1 MDFLDALTG
10 APLLLILAVLALVDS
25 TSFGTL
31 AVPAWF
37 LMAPGRLRPGRI
49 LAYLGTLAAFY
60 AAVGVVVMA
69 GAGWVVEHH
78 ADLLGSRPV
87 MAVGLVAGVGL
98 FWWSFRLDSPAARER
113 SRSGAGRLSRWRRR
127 AVGALPQTPA
137 EPGATAAGR
146 RSSGLGAL
154 VALAL
159 TAGLAEVATML
170 PYLAAI
176 GLIVTQGPGWPASGL
191 LLVAYCVVMVLPAL
205 VLLAGRL
212 LARRLVE
219 RPLVRLDAWF
229 TRHGASTAAWVVGA
243 VGVILVLNTAPALFA
258 AGAVSAAG

>member
-1 MDFLDALTG
+1 MRPG
-10 APLLLILAVLALVDS
+10 GP

-37 LMAPGRLRPGRI
+37 LMAPGRLCPGRI

-60 AAVGVVVMA
+60 AAVGFAVMA

-98 FWWSFRLDSPAARER
+98 FWWSFRLDSPAAKER
-113 SRSGAGRLSRWRRR
+113 SRSGAGRLSGWRQR
-127 AVGALPQTPA
+127 AVGTLPETPA

-146 RSSGLGAL
+146 QSSGLGAL

-176 GLIVTQGPGWPASGL
+176 GLIMAQGPGWPASGL
-191 LLVAYCVVMVLPAL
+191 LLMAYCAVMMLPAL
-205 VLLAGRL
+205 VLLAGSI
-212 LARRLVE
+212 LARRLME
-219 RPLVRLDAWF
+219 RPGPAGRLVHPARGQHGGLGGGRRRRGPGAEHRAGRLRGRRGVHDRLNGGQVSRSRASP
-229 TRHGASTAAWVVGA
+229 GAR
-243 VGVILVLNTAPALFA
+243 
-258 AGAVSAAG
+258 AGR

>member
-1 MDFLDALTG
+1 MGFA
-10 APLLLILAVLALVDS
+10 
-25 TSFGTL
+25 
-31 AVPAWF
+31 
-37 LMAPGRLRPGRI
+37 
-49 LAYLGTLAAFY
+49 
-60 AAVGVVVMA
+60 VMA

-98 FWWSFRLDSPAARER
+98 FWWSFRLDSPAAQER
-113 SRSGAGRLSRWRRR
+113 SRSGAGRLARWRQR
-127 AVGALPQTPA
+127 AVGALPETPA

-154 VALAL
+154 LALAL

-191 LLVAYCVVMVLPAL
+191 LLVAYCVVMMLPAL

-212 LARRLVE
+212 VARRLVE
-219 RPLVRLDAWF
+219 RPLARLDAWF

-243 VGVILVLNTAPALFA
+243 VSVFLVLNTAPVVSAT
-258 AGAVSAAG
+258 GAVSTAG